1 MGQRVP
7 SPGEGVREL
16 IRVLV
21 EDTWLAD
28 KRYTGDRNLENPLAA
43 VQGFHA
49 VLDDA
54 GGCAEAT

>member
-7 SPGEGVREL
+7 SPGKAAREL

-21 EDTWLAD
+21 EDTRLAD
-28 KRYTGDRNLENPLAA
+28 KRYAGDRDLESPLAA

-49 VLDDA
+49 VLDHA
-54 GGCAEAT
+54 GG